1 MDWLLER
8 TSLVGVAVDTLSI
21 ELGHTQQCY
30 VHRTL
35 TRHNKVRGDCTVY
48 SVLCTVY
55 CTPATFSVRRGVC
68 GQHGEAASQR
78 LHRHRPAPQDR
89 GRQWGTLQGHRQ
101 AARILHLT
109 AVSLRRNKEVF
120 PTLLFFY

>member
-8 TSLVGVAVDTLSI
+8 TSLVGVGVDTLSI

-55 CTPATFSVRRGVC
+55 CVLHSQYGVECVANMARLPARDFTVTVLPLKIEGGSGGPCRVI
-68 GQHGEAASQR
+68 AR
-78 LHRHRPAPQDR
+78 LAGSCH
-89 GRQWGTLQGHRQ
+89 
-101 AARILHLT
+101 
-109 AVSLRRNKEVF
+109 
-120 PTLLFFY
+120 